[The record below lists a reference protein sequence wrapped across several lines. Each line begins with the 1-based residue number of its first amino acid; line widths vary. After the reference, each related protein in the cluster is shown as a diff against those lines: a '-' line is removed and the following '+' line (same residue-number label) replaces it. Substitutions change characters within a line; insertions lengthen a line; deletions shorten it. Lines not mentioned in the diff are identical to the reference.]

1 MSNRQLE
8 KIRKVFN
15 DTLQIGI
22 SCPSE
27 LSSRDVLD
35 FCEKSDRLFFYKDS
49 LIAPTRTVFESSEC
63 IRIVFALKEGDG
75 GKVQNIERVIQII
88 KDLEEVLVY
97 IDQCRQTKGD
107 GFIYLDVIKKLDI
120 EQENNKE

>member
-1 MSNRQLE
+1 M
-8 KIRKVFN
+8 
-15 DTLQIGI
+15 
-22 SCPSE
+22 
-27 LSSRDVLD
+27 
-35 FCEKSDRLFFYKDS
+35 
-49 LIAPTRTVFESSEC
+49 IAPTRTVFESSEC